1 MSGAFLTEE
10 EVDTLLTA
18 GKYDE
23 LREHMM
29 EAFKTVDTNPGEL
42 DSEELVVLKTVMEL
56 EEVALDIEKETL
68 TEVLAAAEQANAI
81 LAKATDSVSLQVTRQ
96 ALS

>member
-1 MSGAFLTEE
+1 MSAFLTEE
-10 EVDTLLTA
+10 EVDTLLMA

-81 LAKATDSVSLQVTRQ
+81 LARTNDAIGLQATRQ

>member
-1 MSGAFLTEE
+1 MSAFLTEE
-10 EVDTLLTA
+10 EVDTLLMA

-42 DSEELVVLKTVMEL
+42 DSEELIVLKTVMEL

-68 TEVLAAAEQANAI
+68 TEVLAAAEQANAV
-81 LAKATDSVSLQVTRQ
+81 LARTNDAIGLHATRQ

>member
-10 EVDTLLTA
+10 QVDQLLEA

-23 LREHMM
+23 LREKMV
-29 EAFKTVDTNPGEL
+29 EAFKIVDTSPGEL

-68 TEVLAAAEQANAI
+68 TEVLAAAEQANAV
-81 LAKATDSVSLQVTRQ
+81 LVKANDAIGMQSARQ

>member
-1 MSGAFLTEE
+1 MNGSFLTEE
-10 EVDTLLTA
+10 QVDQLLEA

-23 LREHMM
+23 LREHLI

-42 DSEELVVLKTVMEL
+42 DSEELVLLKTVMEL

-68 TEVLAAAEQANAI
+68 TEVMAAAEQANAV
-81 LAKATDSVSLQVTRQ
+81 LAKAKDTVALHATRQ
-96 ALS
+96 AIL